1 VTATVADTEATEVGA
16 AELEVERDT
25 AGAGAGAGAT
35 RTADTEA
42 TVAETTAEAA
52 AAAATTAEA
61 TIAEAMTAAAAAV
74 AATTAATAEATAA
87 EHTEAAAATTAEAT
101 TEGDLARAIAIAE
114 DIKKQGVQRECFS
127 CDVVSRSRSRE
138 AEAGGGILITH
149 AEARHSE
156 RLCPPN
162 HALCLLEDLLADAR
176 VVGVLQQH
184 GLACVDGVDVPAVRH
199 AREE

>member
-1 VTATVADTEATEVGA
+1 
-16 AELEVERDT
+16 
-25 AGAGAGAGAT
+25 
-35 RTADTEA
+35 
-42 TVAETTAEAA
+42 VAETTAEAAA

-87 EHTEAAAATTAEAT
+87 EHTEAAAAAAATTAEAT
-101 TEGDLARAIAIAE
+101 TEGDLARAIAE

-149 AEARHSE
+149 AEARHSK
-156 RLCPPN
+156 RSCPPN

-199 AREE
+199 EREE